1 MNKVVLITGASSGI
15 GQKLKEY
22 YTKQNDI
29 VLNISRNVEN
39 DDYNFSCDI
48 SNIENLEKVFN
59 QITDKYNHIDIL
71 INCAGYGISGASELI
86 SDEEVKRIFDVNF
99 FGTYKLIKL
108 CLPLMN
114 ESSKIINI
122 SSACALFP
130 LPFRTLYC
138 ASKSAVTMFSEC
150 LRMELFP
157 TKIQVT
163 NICPGDIK
171 TNFTKNR
178 VKVFAT
184 NERYG
189 NRIENATKKVDSR
202 EHRRMSIDYACKKI
216 FKICEKKKLKS
227 RYIIGAKY
235 KTFYILQK
243 MFPKSWFDKVVY
255 KMFGGNKW
263 QKKKDTIYM
272 IEH

>member
-1 MNKVVLITGASSGI
+1 MNKIILITGASSGI

-22 YTKQNDI
+22 YISQGDT
-29 VLNISRNVEN
+29 VLNISLDAVN
-39 DDYNFSCDI
+39 DDYNYACDI
-48 SNIENLEKVFN
+48 ANLEQLEIVFN
-59 QITDKYNHIDIL
+59 SIKEKYKKIDIL

-86 SDEEVKRIFDVNF
+86 SDENAKKIFDVNF

-108 CLPLMN
+108 CLPMMQEN
-114 ESSKIINI
+114 SRIINI

-150 LRMELFP
+150 LRMELLP

-171 TNFTKNR
+171 TNFSKNR
-178 VKVFAT
+178 VKVFET

-189 NRIENATKKVDSR
+189 DRIEKAAYKVDSR
-202 EHRRMSIDYACKKI
+202 EHKRMNIDYATKKI
-216 FKICEKKKLKS
+216 FKICEKKKLKA
-227 RYIIGAKY
+227 RYIIGTKY
-235 KTFYILQK
+235 KMFYLLQK
-243 MFPKSWFDKVVY
+243 AFPKSWFDKVVY
-255 KMFGGNKW
+255 KMFGGNK
-263 QKKKDTIYM
+263 
-272 IEH
+272 